1 MNQTEILNET
11 MKTLMKDLGI
21 RPNLKGYRAVCGDAG
36 RR

>member
-36 RR
+36 